1 MLTVFAACVKKVDQK
16 KCVEFFWLR
25 ASSLWKFKVKYD
37 VIQIQGRSV
46 SDLTLSDIDVKNKM
60 AWVWTTLNNIIKFST
75 RNWMKI
81 NNF

>member
-1 MLTVFAACVKKVDQK
+1 MNFYFDYKSID
-16 KCVEFFWLR
+16 
-25 ASSLWKFKVKYD
+25 D
-37 VIQIQGRSV
+37 IIQIQGRSV

-81 NNF
+81 KNF